1 MNWLESP
8 FYPSKICWI
17 VNFSFQSIKYGK
29 IHIFGAILDLEAWLP
44 SNKERMPCLRLRKKS
59 FPVIK
64 NGGSRRNGR
73 RSSRTSINF
82 FGLCEEKIRSE
93 EGTHILPSVI
103 FISSYFLKVLLELTL
118 YFSLFYSGTPWP
130 YGHGV
135 SLNFC
140 KMWHGFWRCSRILL
154 IKNFSTFK
162 TLIFLGVFSLDIV
175 VDNCAICRNHIMDLC
190 KLN

>member
-1 MNWLESP
+1 MFALAQTQ
-8 FYPSKICWI
+8 
-17 VNFSFQSIKYGK
+17 FS
-29 IHIFGAILDLEAWLP
+29 
-44 SNKERMPCLRLRKKS
+44 
-59 FPVIK
+59 VISE
-64 NGGSRRNGR
+64 NGGSRRNGC

-93 EGTHILPSVI
+93 KGTHILTSLI

-140 KMWHGFWRCSRILL
+140 KMWHGFWRCSRIQL
-154 IKNFSTFK
+154 IKNFSIFK
-162 TLIFLGVFSLDIV
+162 TLIFLGVFLLDIV

>member
-8 FYPSKICWI
+8 FCPFEICWI
-17 VNFSFQSIKYGK
+17 VNFSFQTVVKYTFSAPFW
-29 IHIFGAILDLEAWLP
+29 I
-44 SNKERMPCLRLRKKS
+44 RRLGYLVKGEDALSALAQKKFS
-59 FPVIK
+59 VIGE
-64 NGGSRRNGR
+64 NGGSRRNGC

-93 EGTHILPSVI
+93 KGTHILPSLI

-154 IKNFSTFK
+154 IKDFSIFK
-162 TLIFLGVFSLDIV
+162 TLIFLGLFSLDIV